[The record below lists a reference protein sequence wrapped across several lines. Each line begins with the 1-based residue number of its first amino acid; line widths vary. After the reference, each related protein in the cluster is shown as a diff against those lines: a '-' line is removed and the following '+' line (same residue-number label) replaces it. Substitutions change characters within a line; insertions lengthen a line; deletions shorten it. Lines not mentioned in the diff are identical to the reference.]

1 MLRWWW
7 TKLHAFI
14 PGVRNENSHL
24 ISSFIT
30 VSSECSCLKRKLKPE
45 THFSYLPPFKYVR
58 KCCRISFTGA
68 KTTIICSNV
77 DVQFFL
83 CIHQLSSFHVLAIS
97 SERQILIWIWG
108 VRSEG
113 IQREIRGSGWQNGS
127 RHQRQVQCCNN
138 ALSLQAVVM
147 PEIDWEGEA
156 VIHS

>member
-14 PGVRNENSHL
+14 PGLRNETL
-24 ISSFIT
+24 ILFQALSLHQNGLAF
-30 VSSECSCLKRKLKPE
+30 VQNENLNQKLE
-45 THFSYLPPFKYVR
+45 THFWPLTNMLQHIKIDKNNNF
-58 KCCRISFTGA
+58 
-68 KTTIICSNV
+68 SNV
-77 DVQFFL
+77 DVLSL
-83 CIHQLSSFHVLAIS
+83 CSSIVELSWPPLKGRFWFG
-97 SERQILIWIWG
+97 SEEWG
-108 VRSEG
+108 VRSGG
-113 IQREIRGSGWQNGS
+113 IQREIRGSGWQNGR